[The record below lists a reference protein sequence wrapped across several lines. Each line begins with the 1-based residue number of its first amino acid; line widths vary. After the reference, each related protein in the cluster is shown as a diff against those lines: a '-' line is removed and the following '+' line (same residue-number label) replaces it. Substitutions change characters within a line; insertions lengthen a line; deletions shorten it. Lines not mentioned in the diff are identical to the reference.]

1 MIEKN
6 NLEDLF
12 NNLQGKLDTHEPSI
26 GHRKRFLDK
35 LNAKDTVVKTV
46 KKGSNWWKHL
56 SIAAS
61 VILLIG
67 LSVTQLKND
76 NTRQDKVAEISPEVS
91 NTQVYF
97 ANLIQEQVKTLQKES
112 TPETKKI
119 IDDTLLQLRKLEANA
134 AELEQDLINGGNTK
148 LILSAMIKN
157 FQTRIDLLQ
166 DVQNQ
171 IEAIKNL
178 KDYKDEN
185 YTI

>member
-1 MIEKN
+1 MMEKN

-12 NNLQGKLDTHEPSI
+12 NNLQGQLDTHEPHI
-26 GHRKRFLDK
+26 GHRERFLDK
-35 LNAKDTVVKTV
+35 LNTKDTVVK
-46 KKGSNWWKHL
+46 KGINWWKHL

-61 VILLIG
+61 VVLVVT
-67 LSVTQLKND
+67 LSLTQFKND
-76 NTRQDKVAEISPEVS
+76 STRQEQVAEISPEVS

-97 ANLIQEQVKTLQKES
+97 ASLIQEQVKSIQKES
-112 TPETKKI
+112 TPETKKV
-119 IDDTLLQLRKLEANA
+119 IDDALLQLKKLEANA
-134 AELEQDLINGGNTK
+134 AKLEQDLINGGNTK
-148 LILSAMIKN
+148 LILSAMIRN

-171 IEAIKNL
+171 IEAIKKL

>member
-1 MIEKN
+1 MMEKN

-12 NNLQGKLDTHEPSI
+12 NNLQGQLDTHEPHI
-26 GHRKRFLDK
+26 GHRERFLDK
-35 LNAKDTVVKTV
+35 LNTKDTVVK
-46 KKGSNWWKHL
+46 KGINWWKHL

-61 VILLIG
+61 VVLVVT
-67 LSVTQLKND
+67 LSLTQFKND
-76 NTRQDKVAEISPEVS
+76 STRQEQVAEISPEVS

-97 ANLIQEQVKTLQKES
+97 ASLIQEQVKSIQKES

-119 IDDTLLQLRKLEANA
+119 IDDALLQLKKLEANA
-134 AELEQDLINGGNTK
+134 AKLEQDLINGGNTK
-148 LILSAMIKN
+148 LILSAMIRN

-171 IEAIKNL
+171 IEAIKKL